1 MPVSYFACVKR
12 ADVWM
17 CSACH
22 AWPLT
27 YDGVKYLYV
36 VCSRL
41 HAFWGS
47 ICLAWNV
54 LQAEV
59 LYCKCMSGS
68 HRQRSR
74 IRLLPAA
81 TLGVCFN
88 DNTVM
93 VRDHVTKEQSSGWRC
108 RRFFCEGKPHELEW
122 IISGFLTPWQR
133 QNNWSCCH
141 RIHSAEDVRNQTAV
155 WVIATS
161 ATFSFRWR
169 AQRSRPV
176 RRHYRMLLWHIS
188 IDAFDFKLKLSV
200 RWSIMALHFRQS
212 CSVMHCLPR
221 SGPSRQRRLQEETLF
236 IPL

>member
-1 MPVSYFACVKR
+1 MLSEALFVWPEMSYRPRSCIVN
-12 ADVWM
+12 
-17 CSACH
+17 
-22 AWPLT
+22 AWVEVT
-27 YDGVKYLYV
+27 DNE
-36 VCSRL
+36 
-41 HAFWGS
+41 AGS
-47 ICLAWNV
+47 GFCL
-54 LQAEV
+54 QQP
-59 LYCKCMSGS
+59 SGS
-68 HRQRSR
+68 ALMITPWWSETTLRRSR
-74 IRLLPAA
+74 AVVG
-81 TLGVCFN
+81 GVG
-88 DNTVM
+88 D
-93 VRDHVTKEQSSGWRC
+93 
-108 RRFFCEGKPHELEW
+108 FFCEGKPHELEW